1 MDLAVQHHNS
11 GRLPQAVTIYQQILQ
26 SNPEYAEAHSNLG
39 LAFQI
44 QGKLEEA
51 IASYQTALSLKPDLA
66 EGYLNLGNALKEKDE
81 APVEFTDYRRCGQP
95 GRDESRSG
103 TRDALR

>member
-66 EGYLNLGNALKEKDE
+66 EGYLNLGNALKDLGKLEDAAASYHK
-81 APVEFTDYRRCGQP
+81 APVSYTHLTLP
-95 GRDESRSG
+95 
-103 TRDALR
+103 TKA